1 MKYTHKNIGT
11 CSRSVSFDLD
21 DNGIVSA
28 VSFEGGCNGNTKG
41 VAALCEGRSI
51 DELIEILS
59 GIECGMKGTS
69 CPDQLARAL
78 YEAKQD

>member
-1 MKYTHKNIGT
+1 MRYTHKNTGT

>member
-1 MKYTHKNIGT
+1 MRYTHKNKGT
-11 CSRSVSFDLD
+11 CSRAVSFDLD
-21 DNGIVSA
+21 ENGTVTS

-41 VAALCEGRSI
+41 ISALCEGKNI
-51 DELIEILS
+51 DELIKTLS

-78 YEAKQD
+78 SEAKEK